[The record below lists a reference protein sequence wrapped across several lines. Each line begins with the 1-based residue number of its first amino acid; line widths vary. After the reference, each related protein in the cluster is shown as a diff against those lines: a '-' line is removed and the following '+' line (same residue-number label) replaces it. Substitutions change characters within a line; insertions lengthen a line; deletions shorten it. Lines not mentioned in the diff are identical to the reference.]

1 MASSASNTSDLR
13 RDVQQ
18 GARDAA
24 NDLAGKA
31 ADLADK
37 ASKQLDSAI
46 ESAET
51 TVRDIAGQ
59 GREAG
64 ERINAVAGNLKTA
77 VDKSVKDQPLT
88 TLAMAAAFG
97 FVIGALWKS

>member
-13 RDVQQ
+13 RDAQQ
-18 GARDAA
+18 GTREAVD
-24 NDLAGKA
+24 DLAGKA
-31 ADLADK
+31 ADLAGK
-37 ASKQLDSAI
+37 ATKQLDSAI

-59 GREAG
+59 SHEAG

-88 TLAMAAAFG
+88 TLVMAAAFG
-97 FVIGALWKS
+97 FLVGALWKS